1 MVSDQ
6 LVRDIVSFLQL
17 HYTSFPISAITYK
30 FKINESE
37 AIEAL
42 NIINEL
48 KD

>member
-6 LVRDIVSFLQL
+6 LIRDIVSFLQM
-17 HYTSFPISAITYK
+17 HYTAFPISAITHT